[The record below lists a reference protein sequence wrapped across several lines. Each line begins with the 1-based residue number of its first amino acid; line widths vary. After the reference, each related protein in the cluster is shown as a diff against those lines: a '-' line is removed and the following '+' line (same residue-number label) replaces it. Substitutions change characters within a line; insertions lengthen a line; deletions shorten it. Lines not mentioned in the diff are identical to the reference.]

1 MITVAA
7 VSFFF
12 LTIGATF
19 MLLVE
24 RVLEGKPDGGISS
37 GASEARY
44 EQAYRNILAE
54 LGMPDAEGQI
64 HTPTGKHQSLR
75 LSQGELEN
83 HAG

>member
-24 RVLEGKPDGGISS
+24 RVLEGEGIGESS
-37 GASEARY
+37 DPETRY

-54 LGMPDAEGQI
+54 LGVPDAEG
-64 HTPTGKHQSLR
+64 HLHVTAGKHQSLR
-75 LSQGELEN
+75 LSREVEN

>member
-24 RVLEGKPDGGISS
+24 RVLEGDGIGESS
-37 GASEARY
+37 DAETRY

-54 LGMPDAEGQI
+54 LGLPDAAG
-64 HTPTGKHQSLR
+64 HTIEPSGKHQSLR
-75 LSQGELEN
+75 LSREVEN
-83 HAG
+83 HTD

>member
-24 RVLEGKPDGGISS
+24 RVLEGKPASGIQSS
-37 GASEARY
+37 VSEARY

-54 LGMPDAEGQI
+54 LGMPDAEGQT
-64 HTPTGKHQSLR
+64 HASTGKHQSLR